1 MKKLILFLTVV
12 SMLISA
18 VPVLALADG
27 TVDIVING
35 EKIETDVPTLMI
47 PVLDGNGNYI
57 GDRTMLPLR
66 AISSIIVKYEVEYYN
81 RK

>member
-35 EKIETDVPTLMI
+35 EKIHNP
-47 PVLDGNGNYI
+47 
-57 GDRTMLPLR
+57 
-66 AISSIIVKYEVEYYN
+66 
-81 RK
+81 